1 MKLGNKRLPKVE
13 TVLEDDDDTVAH
25 IYFPDEL
32 ADKTEMP
39 EQDIV
44 DNDGKP
50 IDGLD
55 HIVNLYINMEMK
67 LPHKDKEL
75 YGSIVGLCLDKD

>member
-25 IYFPDEL
+25 TYFLDKP

-39 EQDIV
+39 EQDVV

-55 HIVNLYINMEMK
+55 HIVDSYVNMEVK
-67 LPHKDKEL
+67 L
-75 YGSIVGLCLDKD
+75 S